1 MSTFDNE
8 DLDLILE
15 ELENATRSLE
25 APRIKLLNPVV
36 YHKLL
41 RATSILE
48 LFASETDGCGEVEVK
63 IQPELHLG
71 KIRLEIPSLEVLPL
85 RLVHEIADDADECEV
100 YEISGGKQRLCVTF
114 HRLFTA
120 IR

>member
-1 MSTFDNE
+1 MSTFDSD

-25 APRIKLLNPVV
+25 TPRIKLLNPFV

-41 RATSILE
+41 RAASILE
-48 LFASETDGCGEVEVK
+48 LFASEADGCGEVEVK
-63 IQPELHLG
+63 AKPARHLG
-71 KIRLEIPSLEVLPL
+71 EIRLEIPSLEALPL

-120 IR
+120 MC